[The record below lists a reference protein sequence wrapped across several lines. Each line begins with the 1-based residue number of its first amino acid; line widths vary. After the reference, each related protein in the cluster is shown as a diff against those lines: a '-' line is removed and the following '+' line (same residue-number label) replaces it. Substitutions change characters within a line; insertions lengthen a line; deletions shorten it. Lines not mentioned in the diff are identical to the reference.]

1 MKLIHFCSLTVT
13 ILIFG
18 NLTFKLHFLKV
29 FVEQLS
35 ELLDHVNFSNYSFG
49 RYLRLREDIDKHE
62 GGLDPFSRGHEN
74 FGFRQS
80 VTRIT
85 YREWAPG
92 AKSAALIGDFN
103 NWNPNAA
110 VMTPNE
116 FGVWEI
122 FLPNNADGSPPIPH
136 GSRVKVCLCRWFATN
151 SSSRKNEQEEV
162 YSIKIVDYG

>member
-1 MKLIHFCSLTVT
+1 MERDEVVKIKIIPPPGCGKKIYEIDPLLLT
-13 ILIFG
+13 
-18 NLTFKLHFLKV
+18 HRDH
-29 FVEQLS
+29 
-35 ELLDHVNFSNYSFG
+35 LDFRFG

-80 VTRIT
+80 VTGIT

-116 FGVWEI
+116 FGVSEI

-136 GSRVKVCLCRWFATN
+136 GSQVKVCLCRWFATN
-151 SSSRKNEQEEV
+151 SS
-162 YSIKIVDYG
+162 

>member
-1 MKLIHFCSLTVT
+1 MERDEVVKIKIIPPSGCGKKIYEIDPLLLTHRDHLDFC
-13 ILIFG
+13 
-18 NLTFKLHFLKV
+18 
-29 FVEQLS
+29 
-35 ELLDHVNFSNYSFG
+35 FG

-80 VTRIT
+80 ITGIT

-110 VMTPNE
+110 VMTPM
-116 FGVWEI
+116 VRHQ
-122 FLPNNADGSPPIPH
+122 FLMDLESRYAYADGSPPIPH
-136 GSRVKVCLCRWFATN
+136 DIEAPIYIVK
-151 SSSRKNEQEEV
+151 K
-162 YSIKIVDYG
+162 

>member
-1 MKLIHFCSLTVT
+1 YSARTHAEKILVSKDKKLKMERDEVVKIKIIPPPGCGKKIYEIDPLLLT
-13 ILIFG
+13 
-18 NLTFKLHFLKV
+18 HRDH
-29 FVEQLS
+29 
-35 ELLDHVNFSNYSFG
+35 LDFRFG

-136 GSRVKVCLCRWFATN
+136 GSRVKVFN
-151 SSSRKNEQEEV
+151 KDSRLW
-162 YSIKIVDYG
+162 

>member
-1 MKLIHFCSLTVT
+1 MERDEVVKIKIIPPPDCAKKIYEIDPLLFTHRDHLDFR
-13 ILIFG
+13 
-18 NLTFKLHFLKV
+18 FK
-29 FVEQLS
+29 
-35 ELLDHVNFSNYSFG
+35 

-62 GGLDPFSRGHEN
+62 SGLDPFSRSHEN

-80 VTRIT
+80 VTGIT

-92 AKSAALIGDFN
+92 AKPAALIRDFN

-110 VMTPNE
+110 VMTSNE

-151 SSSRKNEQEEV
+151 SS
-162 YSIKIVDYG
+162 